1 MLQDD
6 HWRRILSLVDKLLIE
21 REKVVRLELLRQQQL
36 NEDKQSDKDQQ

>member
-1 MLQDD
+1 MTIGDA
-6 HWRRILSLVDKLLIE
+6 ILSLVYKLLIE